1 MACPI
6 RNCTLWSFFWILEA
20 ESDGNYPS
28 YPNYRLFLERPPPL
42 KLNLYRNYPHY
53 PNNLQFLK
61 RPHPHSVFILCAWY
75 TIWVLILIKSIVLS
89 LFLAFIIL
97 SDLYYPHHP
106 PTEGCTFRSR
116 KKGILYIQPQS
127 RFSRQRSLRS
137 SFRPEVTGVT
147 KPTGLYTPATF
158 PRRFWWVKFLRRASS
173 TFPETTYGSTP
184 L

>member
-1 MACPI
+1 MAT
-6 RNCTLWSFFWILEA
+6 TLTTPTTVYISERPHPHVWSWIWWQLPLLPQL
-20 ESDGNYPS
+20 PS
-28 YPNYRLFLERPPPL
+28 VFLE
-42 KLNLYRNYPHY
+42 
-53 PNNLQFLK
+53 

-106 PTEGCTFRSR
+106 PTEGCKFRSR

-158 PRRFWWVKFLRRASS
+158 PRRFWWVKILRRASS